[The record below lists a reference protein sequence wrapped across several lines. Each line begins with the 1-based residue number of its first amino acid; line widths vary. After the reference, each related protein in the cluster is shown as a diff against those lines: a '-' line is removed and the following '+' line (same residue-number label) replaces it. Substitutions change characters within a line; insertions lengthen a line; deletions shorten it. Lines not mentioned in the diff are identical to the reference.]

1 MIGTSWMREYYRTMG
16 IGSGSTDLG
25 GPSITIYNGKG
36 DITSEEYNSALL
48 SFFAR
53 LNYDYKDRYLV
64 SASIRSDKSSK
75 FAKGNRVGYFP
86 SVSIGWNIHEE
97 EFFNIDWISRM
108 KIRASYGEL
117 GANFIDPYSFLST
130 AYGPIPSVFGENQTG
145 QESVMNGYV
154 TKFAQENLT
163 WEKSISKNIALEM
176 AFLNNQLSF
185 TAEYFWKDNNDLL
198 APLLPLA
205 SSGQTIMTNGGDL
218 PVFNSASVENKGFEF
233 TVGYRKD
240 WKDWSLGVTA
250 NISALKNNVKSLGE
264 GVQPIKAEVMMS
276 GSFNDRP
283 TITKPGLPIGTFWG
297 YVIDGFDADG
307 NFIFQDNNGSVDGV
321 LTGKPDGKIDEND
334 KTAIGN
340 PHPDF
345 TYGLNINVGYKNWDL
360 TAFFQGTQG
369 NDVFAL
375 MKYDWYF
382 GGANSAILKDAFYNS
397 WTPQN
402 TNAEAPKLNSK
413 NSSGINSLPSTFY
426 VEDGSYFRC
435 KNLQIGY
442 SFDRKLLQKFH
453 VDLVRIYA
461 GVQNLF
467 TITKYPLYDP
477 EVSSNALF
485 DRGVDGFWQAQE
497 SPHEATMNSRVYN
510 IGINL
515 TF

>member
-1 MIGTSWMREYYRTMG
+1 
-16 IGSGSTDLG
+16 
-25 GPSITIYNGKG
+25 
-36 DITSEEYNSALL
+36 
-48 SFFAR
+48 
-53 LNYDYKDRYLV
+53 
-64 SASIRSDKSSK
+64 
-75 FAKGNRVGYFP
+75 
-86 SVSIGWNIHEE
+86 
-97 EFFNIDWISRM
+97 
-108 KIRASYGEL
+108 
-117 GANFIDPYSFLST
+117 
-130 AYGPIPSVFGENQTG
+130 
-145 QESVMNGYV
+145 
-154 TKFAQENLT
+154 
-163 WEKSISKNIALEM
+163 M
-176 AFLNNQLSF
+176 AFLNNKISF

-233 TVGYRKD
+233 TVGYRNN
-240 WKDWSLGVTA
+240 WKDWSLDVTA
-250 NISALKNNVKSLGE
+250 NISALRNKVKSLGE
-264 GVQPIKAEVMMS
+264 RVQPIKAEVMMS

-297 YVIDGFDADG
+297 YVVEGFDNDG
-307 NFIFQDNNGSVDGV
+307 NFIFQDNNGSVNGV

-334 KTAIGN
+334 KTDIGN

-369 NDVFAL
+369 NDIFAL

-382 GGANSAILKDAFYNS
+382 GGANSATLKDAFYNS

-402 TNAEAPKLNSK
+402 PNAEAPKLNSK

-442 SFDRKLLQKFH
+442 SFNKKLLQKFH
-453 VDLVRIYA
+453 IESFRIYA

-477 EVSSNALF
+477 EVSSNVLF

-510 IGINL
+510 LGVNL